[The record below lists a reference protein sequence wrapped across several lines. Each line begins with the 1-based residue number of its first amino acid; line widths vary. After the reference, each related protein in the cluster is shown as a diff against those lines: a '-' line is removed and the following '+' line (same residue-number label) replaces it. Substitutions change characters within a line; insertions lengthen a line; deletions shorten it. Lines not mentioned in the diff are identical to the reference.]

1 MKGVKDIMGFAT
13 NLTNILDE
21 YKLFVMIGFIIVVI
35 IMVLFLVEHLYN
47 LLKKILQHNLFL
59 F

>member
-35 IMVLFLVEHLYN
+35 IMVLFLVAS
-47 LLKKILQHNLFL
+47 ILR
-59 F
+59 